1 MDQEQKR
8 KNAPVVETVAKKFS
22 RLDACGRAYVL
33 GYLMGKEDERAARL
47 NAEEAEEKEAPAP
60 LAR

>member
-1 MDQEQKR
+1 MDQEQIR

-22 RLDACGRAYVL
+22 RLDASGRAYVL

-47 NAEEAEEKEAPAP
+47 NAEEAKGKEEPAP
-60 LAR
+60 LAM